1 MINTNVMAIIS
12 NKFNSKTNIINIF
25 KEFGYKEI
33 NDIDIN
39 KKILSQT
46 KSNIKENNYTKILT
60 EYSFNNF
67 YTKEVINDI
76 DSQIKFNYI
85 KYMNGLILEI
95 RSPYIKTIFNGK
107 YKIIPE
113 FVIYNT
119 GIQNYKDFIKRLF
132 INK

>member
-1 MINTNVMAIIS
+1 MINTNVIAIIS

-67 YTKEVINDI
+67 DTK
-76 DSQIKFNYI
+76 
-85 KYMNGLILEI
+85 
-95 RSPYIKTIFNGK
+95 RSY
-107 YKIIPE
+107 
-113 FVIYNT
+113 
-119 GIQNYKDFIKRLF
+119 
-132 INK
+132 